1 MKLNI
6 ARIVDNKHLV
16 AVPFITSNDDDDDDD
31 DNSLQQTTEESCI
44 SLSDISNA
52 NQLDMCFQSDQEL

>member
-31 DNSLQQTTEESCI
+31 NSLQQTTEESCI
-44 SLSDISNA
+44 SLSDISNV

>member
-6 ARIVDNKHLV
+6 ARFVDNKHLV
-16 AVPFITSNDDDDDDD
+16 AVPFITSNDDDDDD

>member
-31 DNSLQQTTEESCI
+31 NSLQQTTEESCI
-44 SLSDISNA
+44 WLSDISNA

>member
-31 DNSLQQTTEESCI
+31 NSLQQATEESCI

>member
-16 AVPFITSNDDDDDDD
+16 AVPFITSNDDDDDD

-52 NQLDMCFQSDQEL
+52 NQLDMCFRSDQEL

>member
-31 DNSLQQTTEESCI
+31 NSLQQTTEESCI
-44 SLSDISNA
+44 SLSDMSNA

>member
-16 AVPFITSNDDDDDDD
+16 AVPFITSNDDDDD

>member
-16 AVPFITSNDDDDDDD
+16 AVPFITSNDDDDHD

>member
-16 AVPFITSNDDDDDDD
+16 AVPFITSNDDDDDD

-52 NQLDMCFQSDQEL
+52 NQLDMSFQSDQEL

>member
-16 AVPFITSNDDDDDDD
+16 AVPFITSNDDNDDD